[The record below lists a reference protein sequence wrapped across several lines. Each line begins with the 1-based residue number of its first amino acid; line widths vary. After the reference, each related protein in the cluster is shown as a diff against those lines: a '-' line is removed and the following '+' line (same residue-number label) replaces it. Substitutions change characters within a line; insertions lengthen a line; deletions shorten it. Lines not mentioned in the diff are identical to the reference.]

1 MPKYNKE
8 QQAAIDIRNR
18 SILVSAPAGSGKTRI
33 LVARIAD
40 LIVKDRYDISEFL
53 VLTFTDAAGQE
64 MKQRLNDTLHELLDE
79 ADDPSLQQHIA
90 KSLSQLPHA
99 YITTFDSFCK
109 SLLEKYGYL
118 VDVMPGFE
126 VNATP
131 RLMQSEVLDECFKE
145 WIKDPRFK
153 DYASRHNLKNSFDD
167 FKNTLYSFLDK
178 TNAFVDFHEFL
189 SAIHDRFYDFDDFSD
204 SEIFTL
210 MVDLYKEAYKK
221 ALSHFNVLSLYAQ
234 SHNIDDFFVGSED
247 KPSPSESLLD
257 YIDDHLKT
265 LNMPIT
271 SDMFFKLLK
280 DKPEKSTTI
289 KWKDLGI
296 EEDVKKQ
303 FNSLKTK
310 VLEPISKL
318 EKSLHIDNMEDFK
331 CILHDSYND
340 LLFLLGKDGLL
351 DQFQSAYDRKKK
363 AVNQLD
369 FHDLE
374 AYATLLLDDQYP
386 VVEKLNHTL
395 KEIMIDEYQDTNQIQ
410 ENLVTKIANY
420 DKEIPLFMVG
430 DMKQA
435 IYRFRQADPSIFSK
449 KFESFTKLD
458 DMTDEDK
465 NIRIDLKYNYR
476 SQKCVLDSINFIFD
490 SIMDKD
496 VGGLDYIYG
505 ENAILRYDFSVKKD
519 PPLYKLKEMHCY
531 DSEMLL
537 AMTHDDHSYSKSEFE
552 AHMVA
557 QKIIKMKEEGYS
569 FKDFAVLMR
578 NATDFMTYKKIF
590 EQYHIASN
598 VTLSKGLL
606 TSNEAKSLV
615 AMMKA
620 LYDPYDDIAL
630 LSVLR
635 NRFLFSYFDE
645 NTLLSIKQEG
655 SLYDSLKES
664 DNEKAIHF
672 LEVFHKLR
680 EDALNESPYMTL
692 KNILAASDYHCF
704 VSSLINGEQRS
715 ANIDALLEL
724 ARGSQ
729 FVYLKDFIDFIDAG
743 NEASPGCI
751 ASDDID
757 AVSFMTIHKSKG
769 LQFKVVF
776 VSALQHQFNISDETA
791 FILLDKEKGIA
802 SSLRSYQ
809 DTPSYGPVLCDFSNP
824 YRDVI
829 SKYIHK
835 EALNEEMRIL
845 YVALTRAEDKLI
857 LTGVLKDT
865 STLTSLAREV
875 KANDSD
881 PNHKRGHSVV
891 YNLNM
896 RQKNNYLDWILMALL
911 RHPDFVEDLKR
922 YKPDFSLK
930 LSRSSF
936 KELENEDTQ
945 LARFHLS
952 IHNSEDIAKA
962 IPSYV
967 RKEVENQY
975 DRYQEYYDYTYPY
988 EDQMRSV
995 AVTTLQKQEDHAILD
1010 LDETKRSNAASLGT
1024 LVHTLLSYL
1033 NFKDDDLDQ
1042 LILHL
1047 KENQFFIDND
1057 YQRIIDYKSHLE
1069 DFITSDLYRMIA
1081 SSSKIYKEKPFRYKK
1096 DQIINGIFD
1105 LVFIKDDQVY
1115 VVDYKTDHITKR
1127 NSITSLVEKHKVQIE
1142 LYKEVLFHYFNMPV
1156 KGYVYYLETNQVV
1169 EV

>member
-40 LIVKDRYDISEFL
+40 LIVKDHYDISEFL

-64 MKQRLNDTLHELLDE
+64 MKQRLNDTLHDIL
-79 ADDPSLQQHIA
+79 ATTNDPSLQKHIA
-90 KSLSQLPHA
+90 KSLAQLPHA

-109 SLLEKYGYL
+109 ALLEKYGYL
-118 VDVMPGFE
+118 VNVMPGFE

-167 FKNTLYSFLDK
+167 FKQTLYSFLDK
-178 TNAFVDFHEFL
+178 TNAFVDFHDFL
-189 SAIHDRFYDFDDFSD
+189 ETIHDRYYLFDDFTD
-204 SEIFTL
+204 SKIFTL

-221 ALSHFNVLSLYAQ
+221 ALSHFNVLSLYAEK
-234 SHNIDDFFVGSED
+234 HHIDDFFVGSEE
-247 KPSPSESLLD
+247 KPSSADSLLNF
-257 YIDDHLKT
+257 IDDHLKT

-271 SDMFFKLLK
+271 SDVFFSLLK

-296 EEDVKKQ
+296 EDDIKKQ
-303 FNSLKTK
+303 FNSLKDK
-310 VLEPISKL
+310 VLKPIKEL

-351 DQFQSAYDRKKK
+351 DQFQQAYDQKKK
-363 AVNQLD
+363 DVNQLD

-374 AYATLLLDDQYP
+374 AYATLLLNDEYP
-386 VVEKLNHTL
+386 VVEKLNHSL

-410 ENLVTKIANY
+410 ENLVGRIAHY

-449 KFESFTKLD
+449 KFETFTKLD
-458 DMTDEDK
+458 DMQDEDK

-476 SQKCVLDSINFIFD
+476 SQKCVLDSINYIFD
-490 SIMDKD
+490 SLMDKD

-505 ENAILRYDFSVKKD
+505 ENAILRYDFSVKNE
-519 PPLYKLKEMHCY
+519 PPLEKLKEMHCY
-531 DSEMLL
+531 DSEVLL
-537 AMTHDDHSYSKSEFE
+537 AMTHDDHRYSKSEFE

-557 QKIIKMKEEGYS
+557 QKIIKMKEEGYD

-578 NATDFMTYKKIF
+578 NASDFITYKKIF

-606 TSNEAKSLV
+606 ASNEVKSLV

-655 SLYDSLKES
+655 SLYESLKAS
-664 DNEKAIHF
+664 DHPKAIHF

-680 EDALNESPYMTL
+680 EDALKQSPYTTL
-692 KNILAASDYHCF
+692 KEILSYSDYHCF

-724 ARGSQ
+724 VRTNSQ
-729 FVYLKDFIDFIDAG
+729 FVYLKDFIDFIEAD
-743 NEASPGCI
+743 NEAAPGCI
-751 ASDDID
+751 ASDNVD

-776 VSALQHQFNISDETA
+776 VSGLQHQFNKSDEQSL
-791 FILLDKEKGIA
+791 ILLDKSKGIA
-802 SSLRSYQ
+802 STLRAYQ
-809 DTPSYGPVLCDFSNP
+809 DTPSYGPVLCEFSNP

-865 STLTSLAREV
+865 STITQLAREV

-911 RHPDFVEDLKR
+911 RHPDFVEDLKK

-936 KELENEDTQ
+936 KELQNEDTQ

-952 IHNSEDIAKA
+952 IHNSEDIANA

-967 RKEVENQY
+967 KKEVENHY
-975 DRYQEYYDYTYPY
+975 DRYQKYYDYIYPY
-988 EDQMRSV
+988 EDQNRSV

-1010 LDETKRSNAASLGT
+1010 LNDYVNNAASLGT
-1024 LVHTLLSYL
+1024 LVHTILSYL
-1033 NFKDDDLDQ
+1033 TFKDDHLDQ
-1042 LILHL
+1042 LLQSL
-1047 KENQFFIDND
+1047 KDKHFFNEND
-1057 YQRIIDYKSHLE
+1057 YKRITDYKHHLE
-1069 DFITSDLYRMIA
+1069 DFINSDLYQMI
-1081 SSSKIYKEKPFRYKK
+1081 SSSSTIYKEKSFRYKK

-1105 LVFIKDDQVY
+1105 LVFIKDDHVY

-1127 NSITSLVEKHKVQIE
+1127 NTVADLIEKHRVQLE
-1142 LYKEVLFHYFNMPV
+1142 LYKEVLSHYFKKEV
-1156 KGYVYYLETNQVV
+1156 TGYVYYLETNQMV